1 MNAVFRIMESKGIF
15 HSANFQPCGISG
27 NITSVGI
34 VRITLFRHN
43 ADSGMSSEIGFFKAA
58 FCPVV
63 QIFHDHKRRRVIDVF
78 EVMRNFDSQNK
89 IAFDFRIII
98 GCIVSDSGV
107 MPSSETVPLLQKK
120 SVPAGAKM
128 TSLPSSSLLIRF
140 HLTRK
145 NPSSYLLSKKCV

>member
-98 GCIVSDSGV
+98 GCIV
-107 MPSSETVPLLQKK
+107 Q
-120 SVPAGAKM
+120 
-128 TSLPSSSLLIRF
+128 
-140 HLTRK
+140 
-145 NPSSYLLSKKCV
+145 

>member
-58 FCPVV
+58 FA
-63 QIFHDHKRRRVIDVF
+63 QLSR
-78 EVMRNFDSQNK
+78 
-89 IAFDFRIII
+89 
-98 GCIVSDSGV
+98 
-107 MPSSETVPLLQKK
+107 SS
-120 SVPAGAKM
+120 M
-128 TSLPSSSLLIRF
+128 TIREEE
-140 HLTRK
+140 
-145 NPSSYLLSKKCV
+145 S